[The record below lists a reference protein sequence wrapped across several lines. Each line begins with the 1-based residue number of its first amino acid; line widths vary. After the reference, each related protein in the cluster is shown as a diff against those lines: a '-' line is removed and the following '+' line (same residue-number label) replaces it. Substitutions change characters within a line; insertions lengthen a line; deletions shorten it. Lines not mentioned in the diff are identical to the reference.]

1 MTQISSL
8 ADELFEPSTHN
19 EIWTGHPR
27 RYCQGTQAGHDRSH
41 VPKASVIYA
50 WLHAVQHSLSRRHPL
65 SLSTRVRQGG
75 EDGFIC
81 ETSGPD
87 ASVGTLTPV
96 TTKSV
101 ISE

>member
-1 MTQISSL
+1 MKYGP
-8 ADELFEPSTHN
+8 DTHDDTVRDN
-19 EIWTGHPR
+19 DDIDAKMGLD
-27 RYCQGTQAGHDRSH
+27 YCPTQAGHDRSH